1 MKKLTRFDLASL
13 GLIILIGVFSAI
25 RFKYLPQFIDGYYH
39 LSVANGFI
47 FSGGWVGWDWWSWA
61 PFGRPHLYPPFYHLL
76 LSFMQSIGISGLN
89 SLRIVEASITP
100 LFFFT
105 LWYVCSRVF
114 NSRVSF
120 FTVLSL
126 SSFFSFYSAVSANV
140 PASFAMI
147 FGFLAWFFLDRKKL
161 LSAAICLAL
170 TFYTHAAVCWMFF
183 ISILFVAVFDR
194 SSRKLASS
202 ILLISLV
209 LVLPFLLH
217 QFKYM
222 DYLDIKVLGEA
233 KFIHF
238 SIFLILF
245 GSVSCIYFIAK
256 KESFFLII
264 LGYLFAALLL
274 FAKYPYR
281 FFSAQ
286 GILAAGL
293 GGALLLERV
302 FSAISQKKTNVLII
316 LVSFYLFFSHA
327 TLDLDEGEFK
337 LNGFNSTFFNF
348 LTARMYTLF
357 EFRPL
362 LPSSYYL
369 PISRVIKDNTSE
381 SDIIYSNSSIA
392 GQIFSALTKRPSSDS
407 MLWEVKPKREFR
419 SHEYAKLIIWMKSF
433 VMTGITGKE
442 ELRWRKI
449 YEDDISYIFLNEK
462 YKPSL
467 EPKGAAINFRFIVY
481 VLAIMAFAFL
491 FDRCIDWEFLENK
504 PFLAKPKG

>member
-13 GLIILIGVFSAI
+13 GLIALIGIFSVI

-39 LSVANGFI
+39 LSAANGFI
-47 FSGGWVGWDWWSWA
+47 ASGGWVGWDWWSWA

-76 LSFMQSIGISGLN
+76 LSFIQFLGISGLD
-89 SLRIVEASITP
+89 SLRIVEVLITP

-105 LWYVCSRVF
+105 LWYTCFKIF

-120 FTVLSL
+120 FAVLVL

-147 FGFLAWFFLDRKKL
+147 FGFLSWLFLDRKRL

-183 ISILFVAVFDR
+183 ISILFVAIFD
-194 SSRKLASS
+194 SNSRKQSLGVLLAGL
-202 ILLISLV
+202 ILA
-209 LVLPFLLH
+209 LPFIFH
-217 QFKYM
+217 QARYR
-222 DYLDIKVLGEA
+222 DYLDIKILGEV

-238 SIFLILF
+238 SIFLVLF
-245 GSVSCIYFIAK
+245 GMISFVYFMAK
-256 KESFFLII
+256 REKWFLFI
-264 LGYLFAALLL
+264 LGYFFASLLL

-293 GGALLLERV
+293 AAALLLERI
-302 FSAISQKKTNVLII
+302 FSVISRKKANFLIVLA
-316 LVSFYLFFSHA
+316 SFYLFFSHA
-327 TLDLDEGEFK
+327 TLDLDQGK
-337 LNGFNSTFFNF
+337 LKFNGLNSTFYNF
-348 LTARMYTLF
+348 FAARIYSLF
-357 EFRPL
+357 EFKPL
-362 LPSSYYL
+362 LAPKYYF
-369 PISRVIKDNTSE
+369 PISRVIKDNTLE

-392 GQIFSALTKRPSSDS
+392 AQIFSALTKRASSSS

-419 SHEYAKLIIWMKSF
+419 SHEYAKLIIWLKAF
-433 VMTGITGKE
+433 IKTNITGEE

-449 YEDDISYIFLNEK
+449 YEDDLAYVFLNKK

-467 EPKGAAINFRFIVY
+467 EAKEAAVPFKSIIYIIAGIILVFI
-481 VLAIMAFAFL
+481 LDSF
-491 FDRCIDWEFLENK
+491 IDWSLVKNK
-504 PFLAKPKG
+504 QLKAKP